1 MRFTEGAL
9 RVPET
14 CKSDSQVP
22 LSVLQKA
29 TKPHWALNRGERR
42 DWRGQ
47 CRSCPHPSTGE
58 RAGTGELVGSGNVA
72 PCPRSALSAVLT
84 PGLISRCPD
93 KFKLLEPFIKS
104 GPGAAHTL
112 WLPKPSLIIHK
123 PAGRQAPVRNGPR
136 SGVPTA

>member
-1 MRFTEGAL
+1 MRSTEGAL

-14 CKSDSQVP
+14 CKSDSQTP
-22 LSVLQKA
+22 LSVSQKA
-29 TKPHWALNRGERR
+29 TKPHWALNREERR
-42 DWRGQ
+42 HQRGQ
-47 CRSCPHPSTGE
+47 CCNAAPAPTHPQGREQGQES
-58 RAGTGELVGSGNVA
+58 RNVA

-93 KFKLLEPFIKS
+93 KFKLMEPFIKS

-123 PAGRQAPVRNGPR
+123 TLGRRAPVRNGPR
-136 SGVPTA
+136 SGVPAA